1 MTDRYPLIFVS
12 ALLVSAAACATGG
25 GASGVA
31 ARPIEMPAWVT
42 AADGATPGATQD
54 LSRWWAQLDDP
65 ELTSL
70 IENALV
76 ANPDVRVAQA
86 RLRQARA
93 QRLLTGADLLPSVTA
108 SGSVSGR
115 RTDTRATDGDDGT
128 TVSSATI
135 GSYGASIDAAWEPD
149 VFGGTRLGID
159 AAAADLEATAA
170 DLAATHVSLAA
181 EVALTYADLRTL
193 QARLDVARRNEASQ
207 SETLAL
213 TGFRAQAG
221 LVSRV
226 DVEQARANVE
236 QTRAQLPSFESGI
249 AQATFRL
256 ATLAGTPAGTLTASL
271 AGASPL
277 PLLPAD
283 VAIGIPADALRQ
295 RPDVR
300 AAEHRVIAETARL
313 AQADTGRYPR
323 FGLSGSIGADTL
335 VGIATGGTSLVTSLA
350 SSVLQTLFD
359 GGRIRQQIAIQ
370 SAVQEQAVANYEG
383 VVLIALEDVE
393 NALVAFE
400 TSRQRLASLS
410 AAADASANAALLA
423 QNLYAAGLTDF
434 QTVLSTQRTA
444 LAVEDSLA
452 VTQGDRVIAL
462 VQLYKALGGGWSP
475 AAVALSGKT
484 PS

>member
-1 MTDRYPLIFVS
+1 MTDRYQLCFV
-12 ALLVSAAACATGG
+12 AVLLVSTTACATGG
-25 GASGVA
+25 ARGAVA
-31 ARPIEMPAWVT
+31 RAVEVPAWAT
-42 AADGATPGATQD
+42 AADGATPGATED
-54 LSRWWAQLDDP
+54 LSRWWEQLADP

-70 IENALV
+70 IERALV

-93 QRLLTGADLLPSVTA
+93 QRLQTTADLLPSVTA
-108 SGSVSGR
+108 SGSASGR
-115 RTDTRATDGDDGT
+115 RTDGGATDSVNNPT
-128 TVSSATI
+128 AVSSTI

-149 VFGGTRLGID
+149 VFGGTRRGID
-159 AAAADLEATAA
+159 AATADLQATAA

-207 SETLAL
+207 AETLEL

-221 LVSRV
+221 LVSSV
-226 DVEQARANVE
+226 DVEQARADVE
-236 QTRAQLPSFESGI
+236 QTRAQLPSFESSI

-256 ATLAGTPAGTLTASL
+256 ATLAGAPAGTLTASL
-271 AGASPL
+271 SGSSPL
-277 PLLPAD
+277 PPLPAD
-283 VAIGIPADALRQ
+283 VAIGIPADTLRQ

-300 AAEHRVIAETARL
+300 AAERRVVAETARL
-313 AQADTGRYPR
+313 AQADTQRYPR
-323 FGLSGSIGADTL
+323 FALSGSIGAETL
-335 VGIATGGTSLVTSLA
+335 TGVATGGASLVTSLA

-370 SAVQEQAVANYEG
+370 SAVQEQAVANHERA
-383 VVLIALEDVE
+383 VLVALEDVE

-400 TSRQRLASLS
+400 TSRRRLDSLS

-423 QNLYAAGLTDF
+423 QSQYAAGLADF
-434 QTVLSTQRTA
+434 QTVLSTQRTV
-444 LAVEDSLA
+444 LAVQDSVAL
-452 VTQGDRVIAL
+452 TQGDRLTAL

-475 AAVALSGKT
+475 ATAALSGRT
-484 PS
+484 SS